1 MAIFDP
7 QNRTRTPRNSRLYA
21 LYEIAF
27 TAADFS
33 AALLFLVG
41 SWLFF
46 YPSVE
51 NQAIW
56 CFVIGSG
63 FFMLKPTIRM
73 VRELHYLAIG
83 DYADINGTG
92 KK

>member
-7 QNRTRTPRNSRLYA
+7 QNHTLTARHCKLYA

-27 TAADFS
+27 TVADFS

-41 SWLFF
+41 SVLFF
-46 YPSVE
+46 YPSLE

-56 CFVIGSG
+56 CFVVGSA
-63 FFMLKPTIRM
+63 FFALKPTLRLA
-73 VRELHYLAIG
+73 RELHDLAIG
-83 DYADINGTG
+83 DYADISGAA